1 MGLGWVGGR
10 GVNIQNRQTGRRPRW
25 ERLPSSSQT
34 NTCDDRQLQK
44 DKSKL
49 ISFLMSSLPFV
60 KQIVDTMTMIRTTEK
75 EPMKIVSLLSYS
87 TVDIVWNARLAVQR
101 EFTGS
106 SSLLF
111 VQIINYVRIST
122 IFISDNRPLKS

>member
-1 MGLGWVGGR
+1 
-10 GVNIQNRQTGRRPRW
+10 
-25 ERLPSSSQT
+25 
-34 NTCDDRQLQK
+34 
-44 DKSKL
+44 
-49 ISFLMSSLPFV
+49 
-60 KQIVDTMTMIRTTEK
+60 
-75 EPMKIVSLLSYS
+75 MKIVSLLSYS